1 MQIFLYKRGNCSRIS
16 HPIVNYRKVFHMEAH
31 QDTDIEE
38 DQDTDIEAHQATD
51 MEAEKLVAEVFG

>member
-31 QDTDIEE
+31 QA
-38 DQDTDIEAHQATD
+38 TDIEAHQDTDMEADKATD
-51 MEAEKLVAEVFG
+51 IEAEKLVAEVFG